1 MLFDIL
7 VTIVAPNGW
16 FLVRAQIK
24 DKGKTIKVRRSV
36 IIVDY
41 DPRWPTIYSKE
52 KDRILGAVGNK
63 VVAIEHVGSTA
74 VPGLGAKPIIDIM
87 VAVRQLSDAKE
98 CIGPLRSIGYEYV
111 PEYEKELPERRYF
124 QKGPKGVRNK
134 HFHLHMVQHGGDF
147 WKQHLMF
154 RDYLRC
160 HPDVAQQYC
169 ELKRKLAEK
178 HALDREAYT
187 DTKTAFIE
195 SILTQAAANPRLHL
209 RYIRLPA
216 QVLEM
221 YDDLVCQSRKVIVG
235 RSQITSTHSIE
246 FDGKMVSQA
255 GFPITYFELVGK
267 WFSIVNVR
275 NLRGEH
281 TGYYCDITTPP
292 KLLKDG
298 SIEITDLFLDLWV
311 SPDLRYRVLDQDE
324 LEEALK
330 KGWISEQLHARAKRE
345 LKKLVASVETKDFP
359 PRPVRQLEQ
368 RLKL

>member
-1 MLFDIL
+1 VETSPATPLFFHLTKQNTLPTHFIALFNIL
-7 VTIVAPNGW
+7 ITIVAPNGW
-16 FLVRAQIK
+16 LLARAQIK
-24 DKGKTIKVRRSV
+24 DKEKAIKVRRPV

-52 KDRILGAVGNK
+52 KDRILSVVGNK
-63 VVAIEHVGSTA
+63 VAAIEHVGSPA
-74 VPGLGAKPIIDIM
+74 ISGLGAKPIIDIM

-98 CIGPLRSIGYEYV
+98 CIEPLRSIGYEYV

-124 QKGPKGVRNK
+124 RKGPEGVRNK

-147 WKQHLMF
+147 WKRHLMF
-154 RDYLRC
+154 RGYLRC
-160 HPDVAQQYC
+160 HPEVAQQYC

-187 DTKTAFIE
+187 DAKTPFIE
-195 SILTQAAANPRLHL
+195 SILTQAVANPRLHL

-246 FDGKMVSQA
+246 FDGKMVLQA

-267 WFSIVNVR
+267 WFNVVKVR
-275 NLRGEH
+275 NLCGEH
-281 TGYYCDITTPP
+281 TGYYCDITAPP

-311 SPDLRYRVLDQDE
+311 SPDLEYRVLDQDE
-324 LEEALK
+324 LEAAFQEDL
-330 KGWISEQLHARAKRE
+330 G
-345 LKKLVASVETKDFP
+345 D
-359 PRPVRQLEQ
+359 
-368 RLKL
+368 